1 VDTPFDLDAYL
12 ARVGHAGDRAPTLD
26 TLRAVH
32 LAHAQSIPFENL
44 DPLLRRPV
52 PLDAEA
58 LQAKLVRGGRGG
70 WCFEQNGLFR
80 HALAAMGFRATPLV
94 GRVLWNTT
102 LAPGAV
108 TSRTHMVLLVH
119 LDEGDYV
126 ADVGFGGVTLTTPLR
141 LVPHDAQP
149 TTHEPFRLEPLDG
162 SDGRELVL
170 QVHVRDEWRPLY
182 RFDLQPQH
190 TLDYELASWYL
201 CTHPRSQFLS
211 NLIAARTGPGV
222 RRGLRNNVLTTHHVG
237 GASESRTLG
246 SAAEIRD
253 ALETTFGITLPESPE
268 LEPAL
273 ARAAATPATPAT
285 PAPA

>member
-1 VDTPFDLDAYL
+1 VDAPFDLDAYL

-52 PLDAEA
+52 PLDAES

-80 HALAAMGFRATPLV
+80 HALTAMGFRTTALV
-94 GRVLWNTT
+94 GRVLWN
-102 LAPGAV
+102 LPAPPPGGV
-108 TSRTHMVLLVH
+108 TSRSHMALLVH
-119 LDEGDYV
+119 LDEGDHL

-141 LVPHDAQP
+141 LVPHEAQP
-149 TTHEPFRLEPLDG
+149 TSHEPFRLMPLDG
-162 SDGRELVL
+162 SAGRELVL
-170 QVHVRDEWRPLY
+170 EARVRDEWRPLY

-190 TLDYELASWYL
+190 TLDYEVASWYL
-201 CTHPRSQFLS
+201 CTHPRSHFLA
-211 NLIAARTGPGV
+211 NLIAARTRPGV
-222 RRGLRNNVLTTHHVG
+222 RHGLRNNVFTTHRVG

-246 SAAEIRD
+246 TAAEIRD

-273 ARAAATPATPAT
+273 ARAAATPAP
-285 PAPA
+285 

>member
-1 VDTPFDLDAYL
+1 VDAPFDLDAYL

-26 TLRAVH
+26 TLRALH
-32 LAHAQSIPFENL
+32 LAHAQSVPFENL

-80 HALAAMGFRATPLV
+80 HALHAMGFRTTALV
-94 GRVLWNTT
+94 GRVLWNVTT
-102 LAPGAV
+102 PPPGGV
-108 TSRTHMVLLVH
+108 TSRSHMALLVH
-119 LDEGDYV
+119 LDEGDYL
-126 ADVGFGGVTLTTPLR
+126 ADVGFGSCTLTAPLR
-141 LVPHDAQP
+141 YVPDEVQATPHG
-149 TTHEPFRLEPLDG
+149 PFRLSPLAG
-162 SDGRELVL
+162 TDGRELVL
-170 QVHVRDEWRPLY
+170 QALVRDEWRPLY

-190 TLDYELASWYL
+190 QLDYEVSSWYL
-201 CTHPRSQFLS
+201 CTNPRSQFLS
-211 NLIAARTGPGV
+211 NLIVARSGPGV
-222 RRGLRNNVLTTHHVG
+222 RHGLRNNVFTTHHVG

-246 SAAEIRD
+246 TAAEIRD

-273 ARAAATPATPAT
+273 ARAAAA
-285 PAPA
+285 PAP